1 MSRKIFVLLTSSSIV
16 NLWKCKSEGKL
27 SMIRVIILG
36 LGVAIGGFAVVFG
49 EADDSPGLQG
59 LGVIFS
65 LFCMYK
71 IYQKFQRKS
80 RR

>member
-1 MSRKIFVLLTSSSIV
+1 
-16 NLWKCKSEGKL
+16 
-27 SMIRVIILG
+27 MIRIIILG

>member
-1 MSRKIFVLLTSSSIV
+1 VLVVLLYV
-16 NLWKCKSEGKL
+16 
-27 SMIRVIILG
+27 V
-36 LGVAIGGFAVVFG
+36 GVAVGGFAVVFG

-59 LGVIFS
+59 LGVILS

-80 RR
+80 RS